1 MTSISEEYVPG
12 LLSSSL
18 TDDKAKKYAPKI
30 VKVDNE
36 TLQAELAK
44 KKKKSKNMKA
54 GPSKGKMQ
62 ITREQKKEKD
72 ARTVFVGNVPVDVKP
87 KEIVKFFKKY
97 GLVESTRV
105 RSVAVVGTKVS
116 EANNYKLFR
125 KASIIQGKVNRDV
138 KDTCNAYVVFKE
150 KSSVEKALEDNNCIF
165 HGNHIRIDS
174 VAQANSGIASTKKS
188 VFVGNIPFDASEES
202 LRQVFALG
210 TSGGNDGIVN
220 VRIVRDR
227 SKNLGKGFGYVQF
240 SDRSYAKEALAL
252 NGTFLDNRQL
262 RIVKV
267 STKSQLEEKKLR
279 KLEKKQ
285 SRKNGANSN
294 GDKKGKKLR
303 TRGKKDSDRDG
314 AHRSNL
320 AGSSATKSFQGERAK
335 FGAYLRIKR
344 KRKDKNKP
352 RSNKKKKN

>member
-1 MTSISEEYVPG
+1 M
-12 LLSSSL
+12 
-18 TDDKAKKYAPKI
+18 
-30 VKVDNE
+30 N
-36 TLQAELAK
+36 K
-44 KKKKSKNMKA
+44 KK
-54 GPSKGKMQ
+54 
-62 ITREQKKEKD
+62 KD

-240 SDRSYAKEALAL
+240 SDRSYVKALAL

-267 STKSQLEEKKLR
+267 STKSQLEEKKQ
-279 KLEKKQ
+279 KITNSELEKKR
-285 SRKNGANSN
+285 SHFKIWSKN
-294 GDKKGKKLR
+294 GDKNNNG
-303 TRGKKDSDRDG
+303 
-314 AHRSNL
+314 
-320 AGSSATKSFQGERAK
+320 
-335 FGAYLRIKR
+335 
-344 KRKDKNKP
+344 
-352 RSNKKKKN
+352 